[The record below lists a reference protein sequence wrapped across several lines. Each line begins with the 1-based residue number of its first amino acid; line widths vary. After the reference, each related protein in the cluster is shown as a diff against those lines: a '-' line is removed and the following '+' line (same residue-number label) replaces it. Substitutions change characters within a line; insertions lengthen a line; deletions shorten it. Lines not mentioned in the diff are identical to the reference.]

1 MAKIRVVNPLKTT
14 TIPRLELQAFIVGI
28 RLADTLLKELEARMV
43 INRVILWSDSV
54 VVLFWIA
61 NDENRYLP
69 FVSNRLR
76 EINETLRSG
85 RFRDRQVETRHV
97 PSKENPA
104 DLISRGLDA
113 GSLVEQF
120 ELWTTG
126 PKFLRREECWPKNKE
141 QPPENDVELRPKA
154 AALLAWIDSEVA
166 DKCNTTA
173 EFFKHRLNVETLSNE
188 LFDKEEE
195 ESH

>member
-1 MAKIRVVNPLKTT
+1 MVRTQWEKSDGDARLYRRIDRRAKIRVANQLKTT

-28 RLADTLLKELEARMV
+28 RLADKLLKELEARMV
-43 INRVILWSDSV
+43 INRVILWSDSL

-69 FVSNRLR
+69 FIVRWKPG
-76 EINETLRSG
+76 T
-85 RFRDRQVETRHV
+85 
-97 PSKENPA
+97 
-104 DLISRGLDA
+104 
-113 GSLVEQF
+113 
-120 ELWTTG
+120 
-126 PKFLRREECWPKNKE
+126 FLQKK
-141 QPPENDVELRPKA
+141 PENDVELRPKA